1 MTPPK
6 ARFDRYPDLFNS
18 PKFPR
23 QYVVCD
29 VDGVLAHR
37 PKKLDDGTP
46 TNPYDYLKVGC
57 EHVDVQ
63 AFNLIKSFIQPV
75 IILTARST
83 ICRQATE
90 DWFYRNL
97 YDPYILVMKPMGL
110 DMDDVEFKRAVI
122 DQMIH
127 RNGDKPMLV
136 IDDRKDILDEL
147 RDTLRVNTFH
157 YDPKPDPTIFHW

>member
-1 MTPPK
+1 
-6 ARFDRYPDLFNS
+6 
-18 PKFPR
+18 
-23 QYVVCD
+23 
-29 VDGVLAHR
+29 
-37 PKKLDDGTP
+37 
-46 TNPYDYLKVGC
+46 
-57 EHVDVQ
+57 
-63 AFNLIKSFIQPV
+63 
-75 IILTARST
+75 
-83 ICRQATE
+83 
-90 DWFYRNL
+90 
-97 YDPYILVMKPMGL
+97 MKPMGL